1 VDRIFVLGREG
12 ENMEG
17 NLDRRVRR
25 LERELRVWRFS
36 AFALALVFLSGAAV
50 EDRAKPKEI
59 RLVSEDSNYAAVLRP
74 DGLRLFAGDKLVG
87 SITSRDEGEFGVTA
101 EVELTDPR
109 ASVAKLA
116 TYGLTLGT
124 GSDRTTVT
132 SSGLRVLSSGA
143 ERTELA
149 ASRLEL
155 FNGTHGSKIS
165 LAVDDRGPA
174 GVDILFGQHLI
185 ASIGSM
191 RNFSTAESLDAGGL
205 LLNKFGDKPSRLLM
219 SAGPTTYEG
228 SGSGR
233 TGNLASPES
242 VEKTR

>member
-1 VDRIFVLGREG
+1 M
-12 ENMEG
+12 END
-17 NLDRRVRR
+17 LDRRVLR
-25 LERELRVWRFS
+25 LERELLIWRFV
-36 AFALALVFLSGAAV
+36 AFALAMVFLSGAAL
-50 EDRAKPKEI
+50 EKRTQLQEL
-59 RLVSEDSNYAAVLRP
+59 RLISEDSKYATILRP
-74 DGLRLFAGDKLVG
+74 DGMRLFAGDKLLG
-87 SITSRDEGEFGVTA
+87 SLTSRDQGEFGLTA
-101 EVELTDPR
+101 EVDLTDPR
-109 ASVAKLA
+109 ASIVKLA

-132 SSGLRVLSSGA
+132 SSGLRVLSSGT

-155 FNGTHGSKIS
+155 SNGTHGSKIS
-165 LAVDDRGPA
+165 LTVGDGGPA
-174 GVDILFGQHLI
+174 GVDILFGQHVI

-219 SAGPTTYEG
+219 SAGPTIHEG
-228 SGSGR
+228 SGLVR
-233 TGNLASPES
+233 TRKASPES

>member
-1 VDRIFVLGREG
+1 
-12 ENMEG
+12 
-17 NLDRRVRR
+17 
-25 LERELRVWRFS
+25 
-36 AFALALVFLSGAAV
+36 
-50 EDRAKPKEI
+50 
-59 RLVSEDSNYAAVLRP
+59 
-74 DGLRLFAGDKLVG
+74 
-87 SITSRDEGEFGVTA
+87 VTA

-191 RNFSTAESLDAGGL
+191 RNFSTAESLDAGVT
-205 LLNKFGDKPSRLLM
+205 SRRGCLRQ
-219 SAGPTTYEG
+219 P
-228 SGSGR
+228 GR
-233 TGNLASPES
+233 QLTKVRDQGAQGTWRVS
-242 VEKTR
+242 

>member
-1 VDRIFVLGREG
+1 M
-12 ENMEG
+12 ENDL
-17 NLDRRVRR
+17 NRRVLR
-25 LERELRVWRFS
+25 LERELLIWRFG
-36 AFALALVFLSGAAV
+36 AFVLAMVFLSGAAL
-50 EDRAKPKEI
+50 EKRTQLQEL
-59 RLVSEDSNYAAVLRP
+59 RLISEGSKYATIIRP
-74 DGLRLFAGDKLVG
+74 DGMRLFAGDKLLG
-87 SITSRDEGEFGVTA
+87 SITSCDQGEFGLTA

-109 ASVAKLA
+109 SSIVKLA

-132 SSGLRVLSSGA
+132 SSGLRVLSSGT

-149 ASRLEL
+149 ASRLQL
-155 FNGTHGSKIS
+155 SNGTRESKIS

-174 GVDILFGQHLI
+174 GVDILFGQHVI

-219 SAGPTTYEG
+219 SAGPTTYES
-228 SGSGR
+228 SGPTR
-233 TGNLASPES
+233 KASPES

>member
-1 VDRIFVLGREG
+1 M
-12 ENMEG
+12 END
-17 NLDRRVRR
+17 LDRRVLR
-25 LERELRVWRFS
+25 LERELLIWRLG
-36 AFALALVFLSGAAV
+36 AFALAMILLSGAAL
-50 EDRAKPKEI
+50 EKRTQLQEL
-59 RLVSEDSNYAAVLRP
+59 RLISEDSKYATILRP
-74 DGLRLFAGDKLVG
+74 DGMRLFAGDKLLG
-87 SITSRDEGEFGVTA
+87 SITSRDQGEFGLTA

-109 ASVAKLA
+109 ATVVKLA

-132 SSGLRVLSSGA
+132 SSGLRVLSSGT

-155 FNGTHGSKIS
+155 SNGTHRSKIS
-165 LAVDDRGPA
+165 LAVDDGGPA
-174 GVDILFGQHLI
+174 GVDILFGQHVI

-219 SAGPTTYEG
+219 SAGTTTYEG
-228 SGSGR
+228 SGPTSK
-233 TGNLASPES
+233 ASPES

>member
-1 VDRIFVLGREG
+1 M
-12 ENMEG
+12 ENDL
-17 NLDRRVRR
+17 NRRVLR
-25 LERELRVWRFS
+25 LERELLIWRFG
-36 AFALALVFLSGAAV
+36 AFALAMVFLSGAAL
-50 EDRAKPKEI
+50 EKRTQLQEL
-59 RLVSEDSNYAAVLRP
+59 RLISEDSKYATILRP
-74 DGLRLFAGDKLVG
+74 DGMRLFAGDKLLG
-87 SITSRDEGEFGVTA
+87 SITSRDQGEFGLTA

-109 ASVAKLA
+109 ATVVKLA

-132 SSGLRVLSSGA
+132 SSGLRVSSSGT

-155 FNGTHGSKIS
+155 SNGTHGSKIS
-165 LAVDDRGPA
+165 LMVGDGGPA
-174 GVDILFGQHLI
+174 GVDILFGQHVI

-228 SGSGR
+228 SGPGR
-233 TGNLASPES
+233 TRKASPES

>member
-1 VDRIFVLGREG
+1 
-12 ENMEG
+12 MES
-17 NLDRRVRR
+17 NLDRRVLR
-25 LERELRVWRFS
+25 LERELLIWRFG
-36 AFALALVFLSGAAV
+36 AFALAMVFLSGAAL
-50 EDRAKPKEI
+50 EKRTQLQEL
-59 RLVSEDSNYAAVLRP
+59 RLISEDSKYATILRP
-74 DGLRLFAGDKLVG
+74 DGMRLFAGDKLLG
-87 SITSRDEGEFGVTA
+87 SITSRDQGEFGLTA

-109 ASVAKLA
+109 ATVVKLA

-132 SSGLRVLSSGA
+132 SSGLRVSSSGT

-155 FNGTHGSKIS
+155 FNGTHGSKMS
-165 LAVDDRGPA
+165 LAVDDGGPA
-174 GVDILFGQHLI
+174 GVETLFGQHLI

-219 SAGPTTYEG
+219 SAGPTTYGG
-228 SGSGR
+228 SGPGLTR
-233 TGNLASPES
+233 KTGPES

>member
-1 VDRIFVLGREG
+1 M
-12 ENMEG
+12 END
-17 NLDRRVRR
+17 LDRRVLR
-25 LERELRVWRFS
+25 LERELLIWRFG
-36 AFALALVFLSGAAV
+36 AFALAMVFLSGAAL
-50 EDRAKPKEI
+50 EKRTQLQEL
-59 RLVSEDSNYAAVLRP
+59 RLISEDSKYATILRP
-74 DGLRLFAGDKLVG
+74 DGMRLFAGDKLLG
-87 SITSRDEGEFGVTA
+87 SITSRDQGEFGLTA

-109 ASVAKLA
+109 ATVAKLA

-132 SSGLRVLSSGA
+132 SSGLRVLSSGT

-155 FNGTHGSKIS
+155 PNGTDGSKIS
-165 LAVDDRGPA
+165 LAVDDGGRA
-174 GVDILFGQHLI
+174 GVDILFGWHLI

-205 LLNKFGDKPSRLLM
+205 LLNKFGYKPSRLLM

-228 SGSGR
+228 SGPGLTR
-233 TGNLASPES
+233 KASPES
-242 VEKTR
+242 VERTR